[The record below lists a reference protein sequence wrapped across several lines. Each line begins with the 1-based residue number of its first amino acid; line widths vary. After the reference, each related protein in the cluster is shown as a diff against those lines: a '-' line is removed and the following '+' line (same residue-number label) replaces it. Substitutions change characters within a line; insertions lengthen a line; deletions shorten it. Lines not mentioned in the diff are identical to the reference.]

1 MGSSTTLKGDDGI
14 IPRVMEE
21 MFRRIDEADQ
31 DAKPVVRV
39 SFMELYKE
47 ELKDLLDTNTKK
59 EIKLYETDKGPSVQN
74 CSERTVDNLETMQ
87 QCLEEGSSS
96 RVTAATKM
104 NEQSSRSHA
113 IFTVHIE
120 QQVDDDV
127 TTAKFHFVDLAG
139 SERAS
144 KTEAVGEQLVEGIKI
159 NQSLFALGNVISALG
174 DDNKKGDH
182 VPYRDS
188 KLTRLLQDSLGGNS
202 RTVMIACVSPADF
215 NAGESETTLRY
226 ANRARNITN
235 KPVKNIDPNKAQIL
249 ELKQQLM
256 FLCKEMQDMKE
267 AGGHGAQQ
275 EHVIA
280 NLRIELD
287 AALQTAQNASARQLQ
302 AEIERDRIRTLLSQ
316 NGLEGVDGGDNG
328 VSEEEM
334 SVIEHHVR
342 TIQEQDAKILDL
354 TLRINANSVHGLEY
368 DADEGEEEI
377 VKEEAAHNSSMGRM
391 EAEMKS
397 LMENLASKEAD
408 IDAANSTINEEQ
420 FTALES
426 ELNKLKSEHSALL
439 KQMEKGSFEENKGL
453 QRKVAVLEKQ
463 MKDAKK
469 KQDDYKRLKHLQ
481 ARGELRVKE
490 VETEMDTLKKKKVAL
505 SRKMSEDSKKFTEWK
520 TARSREVAALK
531 RDAQR
536 QTYELSKM
544 AGQKAKTE
552 SVLKRKM
559 EEIAAANRR
568 MKGMSDQLAAA
579 KKHRSATNSSRMG
592 GVGLARTNS
601 KDLTVAQKQQAI
613 QERRQWLEEE
623 LSLCGKVRTAK
634 KALEKETEERKL
646 KQTEVA
652 MMQANLERLR
662 ERGVSE
668 ESTSKIQGRIGDVT
682 MELEAKE
689 GLIVELQKQLV
700 GTEEIQSASKRWD
713 FLKQMDDAK
722 NYIKST
728 FALALNL
735 MEERDASAD
744 KLAGAEEAARVSH
757 AQVVQMLYE
766 ERASSKKEAME
777 MEESQ
782 KWQVTAAL
790 TKGVEGSEIAAM
802 LEEAHGTIKGLRVGI
817 NEASSQKE
825 ALERENRH
833 LKAAIQENGG
843 FLSAL
848 PDKEEPAP
856 VAAAADSSE
865 TEMMLMALERKYG
878 ELEKSHGELKEE
890 FGSVKRENH
899 TMRQMAKKRRH
910 SNEGKLHKP
919 TWNSGLST
927 LKTKEDQ
934 DEIERIKLS
943 KLALP
948 RKPALPKLA
957 LAKNPG
963 DTTAR
968 ADGSN
973 QEELEYAE
981 SESEFE
987 SESDFDYDT
996 DDSDFEMGSAKKRRG
1011 IPATPRA
1018 EVQPSAVKAVV
1029 AAAAVVKKPV
1039 VADETAEKRYN
1050 KTALN
1055 KMKVADVRELC
1066 QEKLL
1071 DTKGKKDFLVQRVL
1085 EYYTAK
1091 DNHDE
1096 EELRRLLVEGGQGE
1110 ESEEAAAPAAPVVEA
1125 SVAEAVAEAEETVEW
1140 GETFQH
1146 EESEEVDTDAVV
1158 AEIMDV
1164 TEPEPAPPAP
1174 VVEVVEKE
1182 SPAEKDKLRMRLEAL
1197 AQAGAGG
1204 QTVNTTAGGAV
1215 LFSNIKKTEVSGSA
1229 KKRTDMR
1236 EAQMAKYRKE
1246 QESKAAAAAGPT
1258 PGKRKLH
1265 TSRVLSEMDTNESP
1279 VGTPTKAART
1289 PCKSS
1294 PMPVSMREPSSE
1306 DLTKALQ
1313 NARLLSEP
1321 RLT

>member
-1 MGSSTTLKGDDGI
+1 M
-14 IPRVMEE
+14 
-21 MFRRIDEADQ
+21 
-31 DAKPVVRV
+31 
-39 SFMELYKE
+39 
-47 ELKDLLDTNTKK
+47 
-59 EIKLYETDKGPSVQN
+59 
-74 CSERTVDNLETMQ
+74 
-87 QCLEEGSSS
+87 
-96 RVTAATKM
+96 
-104 NEQSSRSHA
+104 
-113 IFTVHIE
+113 
-120 QQVDDDV
+120 
-127 TTAKFHFVDLAG
+127 
-139 SERAS
+139 
-144 KTEAVGEQLVEGIKI
+144 
-159 NQSLFALGNVISALG
+159 
-174 DDNKKGDH
+174 
-182 VPYRDS
+182 
-188 KLTRLLQDSLGGNS
+188 
-202 RTVMIACVSPADF
+202 
-215 NAGESETTLRY
+215 
-226 ANRARNITN
+226 
-235 KPVKNIDPNKAQIL
+235 
-249 ELKQQLM
+249 
-256 FLCKEMQDMKE
+256 
-267 AGGHGAQQ
+267 
-275 EHVIA
+275 
-280 NLRIELD
+280 
-287 AALQTAQNASARQLQ
+287 
-302 AEIERDRIRTLLSQ
+302 
-316 NGLEGVDGGDNG
+316 
-328 VSEEEM
+328 
-334 SVIEHHVR
+334 
-342 TIQEQDAKILDL
+342 
-354 TLRINANSVHGLEY
+354 
-368 DADEGEEEI
+368 
-377 VKEEAAHNSSMGRM
+377 
-391 EAEMKS
+391 
-397 LMENLASKEAD
+397 
-408 IDAANSTINEEQ
+408 
-420 FTALES
+420 
-426 ELNKLKSEHSALL
+426 
-439 KQMEKGSFEENKGL
+439 
-453 QRKVAVLEKQ
+453 
-463 MKDAKK
+463 
-469 KQDDYKRLKHLQ
+469 
-481 ARGELRVKE
+481 
-490 VETEMDTLKKKKVAL
+490 
-505 SRKMSEDSKKFTEWK
+505 
-520 TARSREVAALK
+520 
-531 RDAQR
+531 
-536 QTYELSKM
+536 
-544 AGQKAKTE
+544 
-552 SVLKRKM
+552 
-559 EEIAAANRR
+559 
-568 MKGMSDQLAAA
+568 
-579 KKHRSATNSSRMG
+579 
-592 GVGLARTNS
+592 
-601 KDLTVAQKQQAI
+601 
-613 QERRQWLEEE
+613 
-623 LSLCGKVRTAK
+623 
-634 KALEKETEERKL
+634 
-646 KQTEVA
+646 
-652 MMQANLERLR
+652 
-662 ERGVSE
+662 
-668 ESTSKIQGRIGDVT
+668 
-682 MELEAKE
+682 
-689 GLIVELQKQLV
+689 
-700 GTEEIQSASKRWD
+700 
-713 FLKQMDDAK
+713 
-722 NYIKST
+722 
-728 FALALNL
+728 
-735 MEERDASAD
+735 
-744 KLAGAEEAARVSH
+744 
-757 AQVVQMLYE
+757 
-766 ERASSKKEAME
+766 
-777 MEESQ
+777 
-782 KWQVTAAL
+782 
-790 TKGVEGSEIAAM
+790 
-802 LEEAHGTIKGLRVGI
+802 
-817 NEASSQKE
+817 
-825 ALERENRH
+825 
-833 LKAAIQENGG
+833 
-843 FLSAL
+843 
-848 PDKEEPAP
+848 
-856 VAAAADSSE
+856 AAAADSSE

-1091 DNHDE
+1091 DNNDE

-1110 ESEEAAAPAAPVVEA
+1110 ESEEAADPAAPVVEA